1 MSMPAVKGA
10 DTEQT
15 DGQAGTDVVAQ
26 QEQPETDGLTI
37 KQLNQRAASRRFNSR
52 KTSGQRSTASI

>member
-1 MSMPAVKGA
+1 MSMPAAKGA

-26 QEQPETDGLTI
+26 QEQPETDGPTL

-52 KTSGQRSTASI
+52 KTSRQRSTASI

>member
-1 MSMPAVKGA
+1 MSMPAAKGA

-15 DGQAGTDVVAQ
+15 DGQAGTDMAPE
-26 QEQPETDGLTI
+26 QEQPETDGVNI
-37 KQLNQRAASRRFNSR
+37 KQMNLKAASRRFNSR